1 MRIVIKD
8 MYDLKSVADAKNYLK
23 ICTDSNLERHF
34 HSVSNQN
41 WTDRI
46 SDTFKVLIENELASR
61 GYEFGTQLIKP
72 MEDND

>member
-46 SDTFKVLIENELASR
+46 SDTFKTLIENELASR

-72 MEDND
+72 MEDDD